1 MSPRMPHRPAVT
13 MRTHEVFA
21 IAHDLA
27 DRFGHADVTPSHV
40 LLAMLREGRSPAI
53 VVLYLLGVP
62 LDELEREL
70 ESELSVSSLAQ
81 LPANEHS
88 WSESDE
94 EMLQRAGIES
104 HGTLRKA
111 GMPRPTSPACGCW
124 SGQHGIAG
132 MPASGHTHAAT
143 GPEQRIPKVSSSRT
157 TRAMR
162 CMVPAIVALA
172 LHVAK
177 STGSHSV
184 GERKGAAASIVSL
197 QPARPFHT
205 RRSIELRSAC

>member
-104 HGTLRKA
+104 HGIRH
-111 GMPRPTSPACGCW
+111 SYIGCEHLLLAFL
-124 SGQHGIAG
+124 SD
-132 MPASGHTHAAT
+132 
-143 GPEQRIPKVSSSRT
+143 ESS
-157 TRAMR
+157 
-162 CMVPAIVALA
+162 
-172 LHVAK
+172 
-177 STGSHSV
+177 
-184 GERKGAAASIVSL
+184 AAARL
-197 QPARPFHT
+197 LARHGVDLANARAAVLYAMGAPL
-205 RRSIELRSAC
+205 EQG